1 MSTLEFP
8 PDIANKIVGMLK
20 PKERPFAVMIF
31 QSLGNSAGQYDVK
44 IKSDSLSLAEKEAL
58 GFDKRLPSK
67 ACTGIDFYDVFVR
80 TPHFMD
86 EWVHTALS
94 MEFVFRTEA
103 DRARWQKRESFEMY
117 RAAVRWIG

>member
-31 QSLGNSAGQYDVK
+31 HSLGNSAGQYEVK

-58 GFDKRLPSK
+58 RFDKHLLSK
-67 ACTGIDFYDVFVR
+67 ACTGIYFYKVFAT
-80 TPHFMD
+80 TPHLMD
-86 EWVHTALS
+86 EWVHAALS

-117 RAAVRWIG
+117 RAAVRWIA